1 MTSIALT
8 KKFFSSSSDSS
19 SGDIILDLSGEK
31 LRYTLE
37 SLLKGCENRGGIEAY
52 ITTLKAKSDLF
63 RSVLLP
69 EEDKEFS
76 LEMLAI
82 ILPFM
87 PTVRRKILPELKEK
101 GAVRVIDAIGTLVK
115 YRKDTTTVDEQ
126 LKRFR
131 EHLPAD
137 GKYRWVRDLAAEILH
152 YLEPEKYPLMTRWV
166 WDFKANTGVLREL
179 WFGEDIDQKTIKISD
194 KYEVFLSLREELTM
208 FLTQN
213 GFYRDVHW
221 YSDLIQAQTYADYIA
236 SQGGTY
242 LRADFNSLED
252 PMEHTRRMLGLDGAK
267 GVFDRSENED

>member
-1 MTSIALT
+1 MTGMALT
-8 KKFFSSSSDSS
+8 KKFFSASSDSAS
-19 SGDIILDLSGEK
+19 RDIVLDLSGEK

-37 SLLKGCENRGGIEAY
+37 SLLKGCESSGGIETY

-63 RSVLLP
+63 QNVLLP
-69 EEDKEFS
+69 EDDKEIS

-101 GAVRVIDAIGTLVK
+101 GAVRVLDAVRILIQ
-115 YRKDTTTVDEQ
+115 YRKDATTIDEQ
-126 LKRFR
+126 LERFQKD
-131 EHLPAD
+131 LPGD

-179 WFGEDIDQKTIKISD
+179 WFGENVDQKTINIPD
-194 KYEVFLSLREELTM
+194 KYDVFLSLREELTM

-242 LRADFNSLED
+242 LRADFNTQED

-267 GVFDRSENED
+267 DVFDRSENED